1 MESQIHGILFENDI
15 IKARTGLEKA
25 EYQRLLPGCYTAT
38 MDITKGYY
46 SDYNVSIKAAKLS
59 RTISIG
65 CGDIMRFQNH
75 CQNSEFIMVLGVWT
89 QSSPTQKS
97 FVEIYEFEF
106 TPASYDA
113 LWGGIRAD
121 HLRPFVDYVKAI
133 PPGKTEQM
141 ANRKL
146 WKQKRQA
153 IVDSYG
159 GVIKID
165 AKIDSASQR
174 RVQCSIKLND
184 LIASG
189 VKCDKYVNSYYTIKL
204 PYDQSSAPRSRS

>member
-1 MESQIHGILFENDI
+1 MDI
-15 IKARTGLEKA
+15 IKGHH
-25 EYQRLLPGCYTAT
+25 
-38 MDITKGYY
+38 

-59 RTISIG
+59 RSIGIG

-75 CQNSEFIMVLGVWT
+75 CQNSEFIMVLGVWN
-89 QSSPTQKS
+89 QNSPTQKS

-106 TPASYDA
+106 TPALYDA
-113 LWGGIRAD
+113 LWGGISAE

-133 PPGKTEQM
+133 PPGKTDQM

-153 IVDSYG
+153 IVDSHG
-159 GVIKID
+159 SGVIKID

-184 LIASG
+184 LIAAG
-189 VKCDKYVNSYYTIKL
+189 VKYDKYVDSYYTIKL
-204 PYDQSSAPRSRS
+204 PYEQSSAPRSRS